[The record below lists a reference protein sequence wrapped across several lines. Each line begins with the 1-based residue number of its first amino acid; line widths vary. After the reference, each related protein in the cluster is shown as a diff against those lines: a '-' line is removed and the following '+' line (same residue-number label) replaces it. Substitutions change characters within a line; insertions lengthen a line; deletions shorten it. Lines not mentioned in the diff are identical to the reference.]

1 MLIYDFD
8 GSFEGLLTALYQSS
22 IRKEKPDQILPR
34 QGLEVNW
41 LDQYVTI
48 ETDLAA
54 AEKVVRSIRSR
65 ISEQAYEHILHVFQ
79 SERPERGFWID
90 RYVRLGFRLGAAVDD
105 HLQENIIRIVH
116 EQSRRVSRETHR
128 MTGLIRFIRS
138 SSGIYYAKYEPDH
151 NITMFLAPHFADRLA
166 DQSWIIHD
174 IRRGIA
180 ALYNKKEWI
189 LTDSVPAA
197 LASWTDCDDAFED
210 IWRTYHRQIAI
221 TERTNPRLQKNLMPL
236 RYWKHLTE
244 FTVDQAQTEK
254 GGEIKPYGFGF
265 PRIHD

>member
-79 SERPERGFWID
+79 TERPERGFWID
-90 RYVRLGFRLGAAVDD
+90 RYVRLGFKFGPSVDD
-105 HLQENIIRIVH
+105 HLQEDIIRTVN
-116 EQSRRVSRETHR
+116 EQSRRVSREVHR

-244 FTVDQAQTEK
+244 FSQ
-254 GGEIKPYGFGF
+254 
-265 PRIHD
+265 